1 MDHAHKKRPE
11 KTSRITYL
19 MYENLTLVAD
29 LDAGMIGQYV
39 WISMSTRGHMTK
51 KTLEKQVQKRNG
63 VHKTRSAQNYKET
76 KKHFNRYMTYCEKR
90 DLRCSQPVHQ
100 AAGLSEKT
108 GKKGG

>member
-1 MDHAHKKRPE
+1 
-11 KTSRITYL
+11 

-76 KKHFNRYMTYCEKR
+76 KNTSTVTLHIAKKEIC
-90 DLRCSQPVHQ
+90 
-100 AAGLSEKT
+100 AAANLSIKPPAFL
-108 GKKGG
+108 KKLVRKEEGILKSY